1 MILVTGADY
10 THARSLRQFLDS
22 VRRFEPG
29 LRTIVYDLGLTLAQR
44 WRIKL
49 AFPRMEFR
57 RFAFERYP
65 AHFNIRIQAGQYAWK
80 PAIVFNVLQ
89 EVKEPICWM
98 DAGNVLT
105 EPLARVREAVRKQGF
120 YSPSS
125 RGTISEWTHPK
136 MLAHFGVDEA
146 WGRNKANLN
155 GACVTLDPACPAAK
169 DLAKKWYEGA
179 LDKDCI
185 APAGSNS
192 SNHRQDQ
199 AMLSVLGHLGGLAE
213 ASEHE
218 RLGFLIHQDVE
229 WKRAAV
235 FHSLRRVIFPHG
247 TPAWVKRVFFFLG

>member
-10 THARSLRQFLDS
+10 THARSLRQFLAS
-22 VRRFEPG
+22 VRRFEPD
-29 LRTIVYDLGLTLAQR
+29 LRTIVYDLGLTFAQR
-44 WRIKL
+44 WRIRL
-49 AFPRMEFR
+49 EFPHLELRH
-57 RFAFERYP
+57 FAFEQFP
-65 AHFNIRIQAGQYAWK
+65 AHFNIRVQAGQYAWK
-80 PAIVFNVLQ
+80 PAIVFSVLQ
-89 EVKEPICWM
+89 EAQEPICWM
-98 DAGNVLT
+98 DAGNVLI
-105 EPLARVREAVRKQGF
+105 EPLTAVRATVGKHGF

-125 RGTISEWTHPK
+125 RGTISEWTHPR

-146 WGRNKANLN
+146 WGRSKTNLN
-155 GACVTLDPACPAAK
+155 GACVTLDPACRAAH

-179 LDKDCI
+179 LDKSCI
-185 APAGSNS
+185 APEGSDS

-229 WKRAAV
+229 WKRAAT
-235 FHSLRRVIFPHG
+235 FHDLRRWIFPRG